1 MGRRIRL
8 SEKIKQ
14 QGDCM
19 SDTDYFQLRE
29 MIRKLQQKVVRL
41 EKQLEEQGETDQ
53 SHTLKSEQ
61 QQELALNGTH
71 N

>member
-1 MGRRIRL
+1 
-8 SEKIKQ
+8 
-14 QGDCM
+14 M
-19 SDTDYFQLRE
+19 SDRDYFQLRE

-41 EKQLEEQGETDQ
+41 EKQLEEQGETVQ
-53 SHTLKSEQ
+53 SHSLDSEQ

>member
-1 MGRRIRL
+1 
-8 SEKIKQ
+8 
-14 QGDCM
+14 M
-19 SDTDYFQLRE
+19 SDRDYYQLRE

-41 EKQLEEQGETDQ
+41 EKQLDEQGDTVE
-53 SHTLKSEQ
+53 SNNFKPEQ